1 MPSMPKNLVKAPP
14 ASAFDNP
21 LRRTTPVEVVEP
33 APVLAQA
40 VEAKDNDKRPHDTVV
55 TEADS
60 GVVIP
65 IVGDARTVS
74 EPDSEKDSMSHRI
87 TVRIDDATWRTLEA
101 ESHKR
106 RLAGEKTNVADLA
119 RNVLKQW
126 AARANRAR

>member
-21 LRRTTPVEVVEP
+21 LRRTTPVETAEP

-40 VEAKDNDKRPHDTVV
+40 VEAKDDIKRTPNTVV
-55 TEADS
+55 AEADS
-60 GVVIP
+60 GVVVP
-65 IVGDARTVS
+65 IAGDARTVN
-74 EPDSEKDSMSHRI
+74 ELDSEKDSMSHRI
-87 TVRIDDATWRTLEA
+87 TVRIDDATRRTLEA

-126 AARANRAR
+126 AGRANRAR